1 MLQKKIPFLLHF
13 LPETFVINSVG
24 SRDTYNKSRGGNTMI
39 QKVSTKLQVQLTQV
53 GSKELKRVN
62 FSNVVDE
69 PTEEEMLILGDVMKA
84 LGQNESALD
93 GVLMT
98 VQSKVTK

>member
-1 MLQKKIPFLLHF
+1 
-13 LPETFVINSVG
+13 
-24 SRDTYNKSRGGNTMI
+24 MI
-39 QKVSTKLQVQLTQV
+39 QKVSTKLQVQLTQA
-53 GSKELKRVN
+53 GRKELKRVN

>member
-1 MLQKKIPFLLHF
+1 
-13 LPETFVINSVG
+13 
-24 SRDTYNKSRGGNTMI
+24 MI

>member
-1 MLQKKIPFLLHF
+1 
-13 LPETFVINSVG
+13 
-24 SRDTYNKSRGGNTMI
+24 MI
-39 QKVSTKLQVQLTQV
+39 QKVSTKLQVQLTQA

-84 LGQNESALD
+84 LGQNGSALD

>member
-1 MLQKKIPFLLHF
+1 
-13 LPETFVINSVG
+13 
-24 SRDTYNKSRGGNTMI
+24 MI
-39 QKVSTKLQVQLTQV
+39 QKVSTKLQVHLTQAD
-53 GSKELKRVN
+53 SEKLKRIN

-69 PTEEEMLILGDVMKA
+69 PTEEEMLTLGDVMKA
-84 LGQNESALD
+84 LGKADSALD